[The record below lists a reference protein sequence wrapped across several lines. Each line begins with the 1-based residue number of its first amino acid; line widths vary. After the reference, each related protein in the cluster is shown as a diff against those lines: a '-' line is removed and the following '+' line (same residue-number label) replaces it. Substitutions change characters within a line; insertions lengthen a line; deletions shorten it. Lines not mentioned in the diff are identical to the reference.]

1 VVAVPAVAPVY
12 IVFVA
17 TSGDSRSRLGAP
29 VSTLIPRPAPAAAW
43 TGLEQAPDLLE
54 WIESHVGPIR
64 ALTWQKVRPWSWVAS
79 VETADGL
86 AWFKEVSPALAS
98 EPALTEVLAQRV
110 PHAVPEVIAAEG
122 TRLLMR
128 DAGPHLGQFI
138 RQSGKAPALVLEDAV
153 ARFAELEVSLAPFA
167 SDLPAFDAR
176 PETLA
181 RSFGDTVEPLV
192 GALGDTIP
200 FSLVHVD
207 LFKKNVCIRRSDVVF
222 LDWALSAYG
231 HPFCGIHTILRTL
244 VTDFRALPGGPEVLR
259 VRDAYLEPW
268 TSYAPMRELR
278 RIFAAANPLG
288 ALCRVL
294 RLRLLLES
302 VPGELRGAYA
312 DGPDKWMKIFWT
324 SLETQD
330 PSAVIRARAPA
341 PSH

>member
-1 VVAVPAVAPVY
+1 M
-12 IVFVA
+12 
-17 TSGDSRSRLGAP
+17 
-29 VSTLIPRPAPAAAW
+29 STLVPRPAPAAAW
-43 TGLEQAPDLLE
+43 TGPQQSPDLLE
-54 WIESHVGPIR
+54 WIESNVGPIHT
-64 ALTWQKVRPWSWVAS
+64 LTWQKTRPWSSVAS

-98 EPALTEVLAQRV
+98 EPALTQLLAQRV
-110 PHAVPEVIAAEG
+110 PHSLPEVIAAEG

-128 DAGPHLGQFI
+128 DSGPHLGQFI
-138 RQSGKAPALVLEDAV
+138 RQSGKAPALVLGETL

-167 SDLPAFDAR
+167 ADLPAFDAR

-181 RSFGDTVEPLV
+181 RSFGDIVEPLV

-207 LFKKNVCIRRSDVVF
+207 LFKKNVCIRGGDVVF
-222 LDWALSAYG
+222 LDWAVSAYG

-244 VTDFRALPGGPEVLR
+244 VTEFRAPPGGAEVSR

-268 TSYAPMRELR
+268 TNHAPMQELR

-294 RLRLLLES
+294 RLRLLLET
-302 VPGELRGAYA
+302 VPDELRGAYA
-312 DGPDKWMKIFWT
+312 DGPDKWMRIFRD
-324 SLETQD
+324 SLETRE
-330 PSAVIRARAPA
+330 PSAVAPG
-341 PSH
+341 P